1 MNPED
6 ENINQK
12 KKKKKKDVE
21 FLCQLFTLK
30 EIDYKYLHLHSSHNE
45 TRNFKHRF
53 VHVMNSFALSLFIY
67 KFFMRVS
74 EQMDQKEMLVNQRI
88 VMIYVLIKSL
98 ENICNKISL
107 LNNFFV

>member
-1 MNPED
+1 MK
-6 ENINQK
+6 ILIK
-12 KKKKKKDVE
+12 KKTTTKKKDVE

-74 EQMDQKEMLVNQRI
+74 EQMHQKEMLKSKDCYGLCAYKIPGKYLQQNI
-88 VMIYVLIKSL
+88 FIK
-98 ENICNKISL
+98 
-107 LNNFFV
+107 

>member
-1 MNPED
+1 MK
-6 ENINQK
+6 ILIK
-12 KKKKKKDVE
+12 KQQQKKDVE

-30 EIDYKYLHLHSSHNE
+30 ENDYKYLHLHSSHNE

-53 VHVMNSFALSLFIY
+53 VHIMNNFALSLFIY

-74 EQMDQKEMLVNQRI
+74 EEMDQKEMLVNQRI
-88 VMIYVLIKSL
+88 VMVYVLIKSV